1 MGTGKLGRSSERGKG
16 SIVMAKNVN
25 HNRITVKQRKT
36 ASPKAQVRK
45 QKDPKWIEAGKKAAE
60 TRRKR
65 QEDLK
70 KSMNK
75 NPTATKPSEENNVT
89 DECESTTQAARQE
102 DETKWHS
109 TSVFS
114 TTLKVKYGKT
124 MQVTDFIDKPWTE
137 KHRPISLSQCIGG
150 VIPYLEA
157 YVKTGSLPA
166 AFVLHGEYGDGK
178 TTCARAMVRDFYVA
192 RGLFHKDATFND
204 IISGSNITREYQG
217 IFPPALYI
225 DASQFKGSEA
235 MVLEEVKER
244 VHNFMRYSVGKWPKF
259 VIIDESDR
267 FGFAVQDNISSY
279 IERYPNTRIIWITN
293 YLDAIRDRIIS
304 RAAGG
309 VFEYVKPEPQEVAKY
324 LAAILAE
331 EHIRI
336 KEVEI
341 LEIATKA
348 PSIRDAVGILQ
359 QRATLLKCER
369 EIKR

>member
-1 MGTGKLGRSSERGKG
+1 
-16 SIVMAKNVN
+16 MAKSFN
-25 HNRITVKQRKT
+25 RKT
-36 ASPKAQVRK
+36 AKTKHKRPATKAQVRK
-45 QKDPKWIEAGKKAAE
+45 QKDPKWIAAGKKAAE

-70 KSMNK
+70 KSMIK
-75 NPTATKPSEENNVT
+75 NPTAAQPSEENRVT
-89 DECESTTQAARQE
+89 QDCEATTQPQPE
-102 DETKWHS
+102 ETKWHS
-109 TSVFS
+109 TSVFN

-192 RGLFHKDATFND
+192 RGLFHKDATFKD
-204 IISGSNITREYQG
+204 ITAGSNITREYQG

-235 MVLEEVKER
+235 IVLEEVKER
-244 VHNFMRYSVGKWPKF
+244 VHNFMRYSVGKWIKF
-259 VIIDESDR
+259 VVIDEADR
-267 FGFAVQDNISSY
+267 FGFAVQDSISSY

-324 LAAILAE
+324 LAYILE
-331 EHIRI
+331 KEHIKM
-336 KEVEI
+336 KESEI
-341 LEIATKA
+341 LEIAAKA
-348 PSIRDAVGILQ
+348 PSIRDAVGMLQ

-369 EIKR
+369 EIRR